1 MHHAHIHSGNI
12 DFGRLSVR
20 VNDSLRDL
28 LQWFRQHPSMRLLAV
43 VDENNHPVG
52 VVREIDV
59 RALLFNPFGHALMS
73 NPGFGQDI
81 RGLISECAVADECAS
96 DSERIA
102 AYLRHADSP
111 GLILTRNGQFI
122 ETLSNDRLVELMAA
136 GRMARAERIT
146 ENSEQF
152 TGAILGLSERL
163 TKAASRMQGLS
174 ESLVEQ
180 AGEMTDAAQ
189 NVAAGAAQSSVGLQD
204 VNDRGRRLAE
214 ALEQLSHV
222 ASSAKTV
229 RSRTHEVIEAV
240 TPQMNALA
248 ASGLEIRAIIDV
260 INNIG
265 RKTNFLALNAQI
277 EAVRQSENT
286 NGFIAVANEIK
297 QLAGQTRGSAD
308 EVSIKVDRIGKAV
321 TDVLSGHKEIAHAMD
336 SVSDISGRI
345 DSAVEQHSATSL
357 VVAGYVEQA
366 ADATQDI
373 SMRAQD
379 IGKRAKHV
387 SANAH
392 ELEQFSSM
400 LLQSAHEISNR
411 SQAFVEEIKYA

>member
-1 MHHAHIHSGNI
+1 MHHAAINSDNV

-20 VNDSLRDL
+20 VDESLREL
-28 LQWFRQHPSMRLLAV
+28 LQWFRQYPSMRLLAV
-43 VDENNHPVG
+43 VDENSCPIG
-52 VVREIDV
+52 IVREIDV

-81 RGLISECAVADECAS
+81 RGLITECAMSDEAAP

-102 AYLRHADSP
+102 AYLRHVGSP
-111 GLILTRNGQFI
+111 GLILTTNGQFT

-146 ENSEQF
+146 LNGEQF
-152 TGAILGLSERL
+152 TGAIVGLSEQL
-163 TKAASRMQGLS
+163 TRVASRMQGLS
-174 ESLVEQ
+174 ESLVEE
-180 AGEMTDAAQ
+180 ACEMTDAAQ
-189 NVAAGAAQSSVGLQD
+189 NVAAGAAQSSAGLQD
-204 VNDRGRRLAE
+204 ENDRGRRLAQ

-222 ASSAKTV
+222 ASSAKRV
-229 RSRTHEVIEAV
+229 RSRTHDVIEAV

-248 ASGLEIRAIIDV
+248 ASGMEIRAIIDV

-265 RKTNFLALNAQI
+265 RRTNFLALNAQI

-321 TDVLSGHKEIAHAMD
+321 GDVLSGHKEIAQAMD

-345 DSAVEQHSATSL
+345 DSAVEEHSATSL

-366 ADATQDI
+366 ADATRDI

-379 IGKRAKHV
+379 IGKRANNV
-387 SANAH
+387 SDNAR
-392 ELEQFSSM
+392 ELEQFSNM
-400 LLQSAHEISNR
+400 LLQSAHEISTR
-411 SQAFVEEIKYA
+411 SQAFVEDIKYA